1 MCVYNCL
8 TLLHTRNEKNI
19 VNQLSAVLSRFR
31 HVRFFANPMDCSP
44 PGFSVHGILSAR
56 ILEWVAISFFQGI
69 SLTQGSNLHLSCL
82 SHWQAGS
89 LSLVPSGKPT
99 SVYVCVCVYT
109 HVYIICEV
117 NLHIYSF
124 DPLHMFCRFSYSNT
138 YLFPPTTF
146 VILLSNILYFN
157 MP

>member
-1 MCVYNCL
+1 M
-8 TLLHTRNEKNI
+8 
-19 VNQLSAVLSRFR
+19 LSRFG
-31 HVRFFANPMDCSP
+31 HVRFFVNPMDCSP
-44 PGFSVHGILSAR
+44 PGFSVHGILLAR

-69 SLTQGSNLHLSCL
+69 SPTQGSHLHLSCL
-82 SHWQAGS
+82 SHWQASS
-89 LSLVPSGKPT
+89 LSLVLPGKPT
-99 SVYVCVCVYT
+99 CVYT
-109 HVYIICEV
+109 HTHAYIVCEV

-146 VILLSNILYFN
+146 VILLSNILFFN